1 MKTAT
6 FMVSLANL
14 HFLFSMQQVAL
25 LTTHLVNSQTHKN
38 QTHEIQTH
46 EIQTHEIQTHEIQ
59 THDLSV
65 VSSRLV
71 DQQSQPFGG
80 QGVFKVK

>member
-1 MKTAT
+1 M
-6 FMVSLANL
+6 
-14 HFLFSMQQVAL
+14 

-46 EIQTHEIQTHEIQ
+46 EIQTHESQTHEIQ

-65 VSSRLV
+65 VSSTL